1 MLSIGKKKMEFDQ
14 ILFYVFSFWFVVA
27 SLAMVFLRN
36 AAKAVLFLI
45 LAFFSAAS
53 IWILLEAEFL
63 AITLI
68 LVYVGAVM
76 VLFLFIIKMLDIDK
90 SALRAKFAG
99 YLPLGLMVAAIV
111 VVEMVM
117 VLGYNQF
124 GLEAVPEPA
133 RHAADYSNITV
144 LALQLYTDYVYA
156 FELAAVLLLI
166 AIIAA
171 ITLAHRNETNRK
183 SQSVS
188 QQVNVKARDRMR
200 LVLINSKNSGE
211 SDD

>member
-1 MLSIGKKKMEFDQ
+1 MTFDQ
-14 ILFYVFSFWFVVA
+14 ILFYVFSFWFIA
-27 SLAMVFLRN
+27 SSLAMIFSRN

-45 LAFFSAAS
+45 LSFFSAAS

-76 VLFLFIIKMLDIDK
+76 VLFLFVIKMLNIDK
-90 SALRAKFAG
+90 STLRAKFAG
-99 YLPLGLMVAAIV
+99 YLPLGLIVAAIIIA
-111 VVEMVM
+111 EMTL
-117 VLGYNQF
+117 VLGGNQF
-124 GLEAVPEPA
+124 GLDVVAAPA

-144 LALQLYTDYVYA
+144 LAMQLYTTYVYP

-171 ITLAHRNETNRK
+171 ITLVHRNEASRK
-183 SQSVS
+183 KQSISEQVS
-188 QQVNVKARDRMR
+188 VQAKDRVR
-200 LVLINSKNSGE
+200 LVSITSPKKE
-211 SDD
+211 AK

>member
-1 MLSIGKKKMEFDQ
+1 MTFDQ
-14 ILFYVFSFWFVVA
+14 ILFYVFSFWFIA
-27 SLAMVFLRN
+27 SSLAMIFSRN

-45 LAFFSAAS
+45 LSFFSAAS

-76 VLFLFIIKMLDIDK
+76 VLFLFVIKMLNIDK
-90 SALRAKFAG
+90 STLRAKFAG
-99 YLPLGLMVAAIV
+99 YLPLGLIVAAIIIA
-111 VVEMVM
+111 EMTL
-117 VLGYNQF
+117 VLGGNQF
-124 GLEAVPEPA
+124 GLDVVAAPA

-144 LALQLYTDYVYA
+144 LAMQLYTTYVYP

-171 ITLAHRNETNRK
+171 ITLVHRNKASRK
-183 SQSVS
+183 KQSIS
-188 QQVNVKARDRMR
+188 EQVNVQAKDRVR
-200 LVLINSKNSGE
+200 LVSIASPKKE
-211 SDD
+211 AK

>member
-1 MLSIGKKKMEFDQ
+1 MSVEQ
-14 ILFYVFSFWFVVA
+14 ILFYVFSFWLVA
-27 SLAMVFLRN
+27 GSLAMVFSRN
-36 AAKAVLFLI
+36 TAKAVLFLI

-76 VLFLFIIKMLDIDK
+76 VLFLFVIKMLNIDK

-99 YLPLGLMVAAIV
+99 YLPLGLIVAVIV
-111 VVEMVM
+111 IAEMVL
-117 VLGYNQF
+117 VLGGNQF
-124 GLEAVPEPA
+124 GLDVVAAPA
-133 RHAADYSNITV
+133 RHAANYSNITV
-144 LALQLYTDYVYA
+144 LAMQLYTDYVYP

-171 ITLAHRNETNRK
+171 ITLVHRREINRK
-183 SQSVS
+183 KQSIS
-188 QQVNVKARDRMR
+188 QQVNVQAKDRMR
-200 LVLINSKNSGE
+200 LLSITSTRGT
-211 SDD
+211 DD

>member
-1 MLSIGKKKMEFDQ
+1 MSVEQ
-14 ILFYVFSFWFVVA
+14 ILFYVFSFWLVA
-27 SLAMVFLRN
+27 GSLAMVFSRN
-36 AAKAVLFLI
+36 TAKAVLFLI

-76 VLFLFIIKMLDIDK
+76 VLFLFVIKMLNIDK

-99 YLPLGLMVAAIV
+99 YLPLGLIVAVIV
-111 VVEMVM
+111 IAEMVL
-117 VLGYNQF
+117 VLGGNQF
-124 GLEAVPEPA
+124 GLDVVVAPE
-133 RHAADYSNITV
+133 RHAANYSNITV
-144 LALQLYTDYVYA
+144 LAMQLYTDYVYP

-171 ITLAHRNETNRK
+171 ITLVHRSEINRK
-183 SQSVS
+183 KQSIS
-188 QQVNVKARDRMR
+188 QQVNVQAKDRMR
-200 LVLINSKNSGE
+200 LLSITSTRGT
-211 SDD
+211 DD

>member
-1 MLSIGKKKMEFDQ
+1 MTFDQ
-14 ILFYVFSFWFVVA
+14 ILFYVFSFWFIA
-27 SLAMVFLRN
+27 SSLAMIFSRN

-45 LAFFSAAS
+45 LSFFSAAS

-76 VLFLFIIKMLDIDK
+76 VLFLFVIKMLNIDK
-90 SALRAKFAG
+90 STLRAKFAG
-99 YLPLGLMVAAIV
+99 YLPLGLLVAAIIIA
-111 VVEMVM
+111 EMTL
-117 VLGYNQF
+117 VLGGNQF
-124 GLEAVPEPA
+124 GLDVIAAPA

-144 LALQLYTDYVYA
+144 LAMQLYTTYVYP

-171 ITLAHRNETNRK
+171 ITLVHRNESSRK
-183 SQSVS
+183 KQSISEQVS
-188 QQVNVKARDRMR
+188 VQAKDRVR
-200 LVLINSKNSGE
+200 LVSIASPKKENK
-211 SDD
+211 

>member
-1 MLSIGKKKMEFDQ
+1 MTFDQ
-14 ILFYVFSFWFVVA
+14 RLLYVFSLWFIA
-27 SLAMVFLRN
+27 SSLAMIFSRN

-45 LAFFSAAS
+45 LSFFSAAS

-76 VLFLFIIKMLDIDK
+76 VLFLFVIKMLNIDK
-90 SALRAKFAG
+90 STLRAKFAG
-99 YLPLGLMVAAIV
+99 YLPLGLVVAIIIV
-111 VVEMVM
+111 AEMAL
-117 VLGYNQF
+117 VLGSNQF
-124 GLEAVPEPA
+124 GLEVIVAPA

-144 LALQLYTDYVYA
+144 LAMQLYTDYVYP

-171 ITLAHRNETNRK
+171 ITLVHKNEGNRK
-183 SQSVS
+183 SQNIAEQVS
-188 QQVNVKARDRMR
+188 VKAKDRVR
-200 LVLINSKNSGE
+200 LVSIVTPDKGGKS
-211 SDD
+211 